1 MDILTIEQLYE
12 QYIKPLST
20 GERLRLLSL
29 ISQEL
34 SALPSDKLPSPQ
46 SSLETGDVKRTI
58 VNDNEA
64 QESAGKLVKKGSPQ
78 AVLKLAGTLSPEEAD
93 AILKTAQECRQI
105 DWEMWEQ
112 AG

>member
-1 MDILTIEQLYE
+1 
-12 QYIKPLST
+12 
-20 GERLRLLSL
+20 
-29 ISQEL
+29 
-34 SALPSDKLPSPQ
+34 
-46 SSLETGDVKRTI
+46 

-78 AVLKLAGTLSPEEAD
+78 AVLKLASTLSPEEAD